1 MFDFKFINC
10 LYYILLGVEMVRQ
23 IQNPVIMKKMKLG
36 QELENE
42 TLHWKRFS
50 TDIML

>member
-1 MFDFKFINC
+1 
-10 LYYILLGVEMVRQ
+10 MVRL
-23 IQNPVIMKKMKLG
+23 IQNSVIMKKMKLG
-36 QELENE
+36 QQSENE